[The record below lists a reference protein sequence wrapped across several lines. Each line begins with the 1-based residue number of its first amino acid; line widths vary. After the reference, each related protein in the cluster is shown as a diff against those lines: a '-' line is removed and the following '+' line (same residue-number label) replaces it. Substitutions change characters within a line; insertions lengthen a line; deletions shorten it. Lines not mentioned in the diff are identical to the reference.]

1 MITELAAQIER
12 GKDVEKLND
21 ELSLLAN
28 RIEDFREKNQNLS
41 NELAAANKRADAEA
55 EARKKA
61 EAEAE
66 RARRAANLYQNNQF
80 QGMQ

>member
-1 MITELAAQIER
+1 MAGIDNIKNEILQEAQT
-12 GKDVEKLND
+12 K
-21 ELSLLAN
+21 
-28 RIEDFREKNQNLS
+28 
-41 NELAAANKRADAEA
+41 AEGLKA

-66 RARRAANLYQNNQF
+66 RVRRAANLYQNNQF